1 MRYIIHTI
9 LFPKK
14 GRKNVQPSSQVGSEK
29 KCLNKFVL
37 KVRRQI
43 SNLTKKFEY
52 DLRLKAD
59 LIEIVN
65 LSLNKLSQ
73 AEPS

>member
-29 KCLNKFVL
+29 KCVNKFVL

-43 SNLTKKFEY
+43 SNLTKKPKHESFLHAQKY
-52 DLRLKAD
+52 FVYLG
-59 LIEIVN
+59 
-65 LSLNKLSQ
+65 
-73 AEPS
+73 